1 VLLVLHTGRR
11 TNRETAVQ
19 VVRSLAERGLRT
31 RVLAEEWR
39 EVGLEDGLPP
49 DWAPRQMP
57 GTPDCARD
65 AEAVLV
71 LGGDGT
77 LLRAADLARPA
88 RVPLLG
94 VNLGHVGFLAEAEEE
109 SLEEALDALAAVS
122 YSVEERM
129 TIDAT
134 VRSNGTV
141 LGRTWALNEAVVEK
155 VTRER
160 ILEVVLEVDGRP
172 VSGFG
177 CDGVLC
183 ATPTGSTAYAFSAG
197 GPLVWPQV
205 QALLVVPSN
214 AHALFARPMVIAPDS
229 TVAIEVASTGP
240 AAVLDCDG
248 RRTIPVPPG
257 GRVELARAE
266 DPVRMIRLAASPFAD
281 RLVRKFNLPV
291 RGWRG
296 APRTRD
302 DRETGPPHVP
312 THEDH
317 AANGAVTDP
326 DAAHR

>member
-1 VLLVLHTGRR
+1 MREVLLVLHTGRK
-11 TNRETAVQ
+11 TNRETAVR
-19 VVRSLAERGLRT
+19 VVRSLADRGLRT

-39 EVGLEDGLPP
+39 EIGLEHGLPP
-49 DWAPRQMP
+49 GRAPREMP
-57 GTPDCARD
+57 GTPDCARG
-65 AEAVLV
+65 AEVVLV

-109 SLEEALDALAAVS
+109 SLDDALDALAAVS
-122 YSVEERM
+122 YAVEERM
-129 TIDAT
+129 TIDAA

-160 ILEVVLEVDGRP
+160 ILEAVLEVDGRP

-183 ATPTGSTAYAFSAG
+183 STPTGSTAYAFSAG
-197 GPLVWPQV
+197 GPLVWPEV

-214 AHALFARPMVIAPDS
+214 AHALFARPMVIAPES
-229 TVAIEVASTGP
+229 TVAIEVAATGP

-248 RRTIPVPPG
+248 RRTISVPPG
-257 GRVELARAE
+257 GRVELARAQE
-266 DPVRMIRLAASPFAD
+266 PVRMVRLAVNPFAD
-281 RLVRKFNLPV
+281 RLVRKFDLPV

-296 APRTRD
+296 APPRTRD
-302 DRETGPPHVP
+302 DREPGPPHG
-312 THEDH
+312 DH
-317 AANGAVTDP
+317 TTNGAVTDP
-326 DAAHR
+326 DAARR

>member
-1 VLLVLHTGRR
+1 MREVLLVLHTGRK

-19 VVRSLAERGLRT
+19 VVRSLADRGLRT

-39 EVGLEDGLPP
+39 EIGLEDGLGP
-49 DWAPRQMP
+49 DRAPRRMP
-57 GTPDCARD
+57 GTTDCARD
-65 AEAVLV
+65 TEAVLV

-77 LLRAADLARPA
+77 LLRAADLARSA
-88 RVPLLG
+88 GVPLLG

-122 YSVEERM
+122 YAVEERM
-129 TIDAT
+129 TIEAT

-172 VSGFG
+172 VSSFG

-183 ATPTGSTAYAFSAG
+183 STPTGSTAYAFSAG
-197 GPLVWPQV
+197 GPLVWPEV

-214 AHALFARPMVIAPDS
+214 AHALFARPMVIAPES
-229 TVAIEVASTGP
+229 TVAIEVAATGP

-248 RRTIPVPPG
+248 RRTVSVPPG
-257 GRVELARAE
+257 GRVELARAGE
-266 DPVRMIRLAASPFAD
+266 PVRMIRLAANPFAD
-281 RLVRKFNLPV
+281 RLVRKFDLPV

-302 DRETGPPHVP
+302 DREPGPPHGDR
-312 THEDH
+312 TTD
-317 AANGAVTDP
+317 GALTDP
-326 DAAHR
+326 DAARR